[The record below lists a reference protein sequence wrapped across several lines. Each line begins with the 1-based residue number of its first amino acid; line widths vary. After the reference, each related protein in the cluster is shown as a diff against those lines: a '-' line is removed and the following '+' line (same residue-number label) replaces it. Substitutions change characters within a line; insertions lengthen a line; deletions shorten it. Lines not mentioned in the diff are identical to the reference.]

1 MEKVMKK
8 ALSIMFALLLLFL
21 LPACGGDEDDY
32 DGDTPSGGDG
42 GNGDNGGWESRED
55 KSGKVLQTSISG
67 IYAMAIGLDD
77 NLYVGGAKREYSKK
91 SDALLVAFDTKGK
104 ELWSKQWDYQES
116 ADSVNNIVTDKYGN
130 IYVSGRSY
138 DSFVIKFAPDGT
150 KIWEQLPEFGNIF
163 SLTLDSQQ
171 NVYIS
176 FKNEIIKYS
185 TEGKKLQN
193 YKISDANEIDD
204 LAVDSEG
211 NIYAVGDTYDSWF
224 ADNAGN
230 VDAFLVKLAPDGTQL
245 WGKQWGGKGEDWIGS
260 IVFGKNGNIF
270 VALELNS
277 AANNSNDIEKMLLK
291 ISPDGNQMSEIN
303 RWCKIVTS
311 CNDNNI
317 YCVGKNQIDKYTSD
331 GEYLGSSPEDEPY
344 NNIGAITCDSKNNIY
359 IVNRKNEENVIKIS
373 TSEIK

>member
-1 MEKVMKK
+1 MKFFK
-8 ALSIMFALLLLFL
+8 YLFVLLSLILIVS
-21 LPACGGDEDDY
+21 CGGDEDDY

-163 SLTLDSQQ
+163 SLT
-171 NVYIS
+171 
-176 FKNEIIKYS
+176 
-185 TEGKKLQN
+185 
-193 YKISDANEIDD
+193 
-204 LAVDSEG
+204 
-211 NIYAVGDTYDSWF
+211 
-224 ADNAGN
+224 
-230 VDAFLVKLAPDGTQL
+230 
-245 WGKQWGGKGEDWIGS
+245 
-260 IVFGKNGNIF
+260 
-270 VALELNS
+270 
-277 AANNSNDIEKMLLK
+277 
-291 ISPDGNQMSEIN
+291 
-303 RWCKIVTS
+303 
-311 CNDNNI
+311 
-317 YCVGKNQIDKYTSD
+317 
-331 GEYLGSSPEDEPY
+331 
-344 NNIGAITCDSKNNIY
+344 
-359 IVNRKNEENVIKIS
+359 
-373 TSEIK
+373 